1 MNNSLTPIKRK
12 IKGQMKAIKLTV
24 GFREWDK
31 LGDFMEGVNA
41 MDEAVGSEMDCT
53 TALIA
58 AEDAEAMEYITAQL
72 PKWFTDYET
81 ITIK

>member
-1 MNNSLTPIKRK
+1 
-12 IKGQMKAIKLTV
+12 MKAIKLSV

-41 MDEAVGSEMDCT
+41 MDEAVGSEIDNT
-53 TALIA
+53 SAFIA
-58 AEDAEAMEYITAQL
+58 AEDAEALEYIKAQL
-72 PKWFTDYET
+72 PKWFNDYET

>member
-1 MNNSLTPIKRK
+1 
-12 IKGQMKAIKLTV
+12 MKAIKLSV

-41 MDEAVGSEMDCT
+41 MDEAVGSEIDYT
-53 TALIA
+53 SAFIA
-58 AEDAEAMEYITAQL
+58 AEDAEAMEYIKAQL
-72 PKWFTDYET
+72 PKWFNDYET

>member
-1 MNNSLTPIKRK
+1 
-12 IKGQMKAIKLTV
+12 MKAIKLSV

-31 LGDFMEGVNA
+31 LGDFLEGVNA
-41 MDEAVGSEMDCT
+41 MDEAVGSEMDYT

-58 AEDAEAMEYITAQL
+58 AEDSEALEYIQAQL

-81 ITIK
+81 TTIK